1 MRIVVVGGT
10 GTIGSAVVGALRDKH
25 DVLAVGHT
33 HGQLQVDIAS
43 TTSIRRLF
51 DEAGPFDALV
61 VTAGTAAWKPLAE
74 MTDADFADSIGN
86 KLMGQVNLV
95 REGMGR
101 IADGGS
107 FTLTSGVLSEEP
119 VPGSV
124 VVSLVNAGVN
134 GFVRAAALELP
145 RGVRINVVSPPW
157 IRETLE
163 SMGRSDADA
172 IAAEEAARVY
182 AWSVEGDMTGRVL
195 DARATRRYP

>member
-1 MRIVVVGGT
+1 
-10 GTIGSAVVGALRDKH
+10 
-25 DVLAVGHT
+25 
-33 HGQLQVDIAS
+33 
-43 TTSIRRLF
+43 
-51 DEAGPFDALV
+51 
-61 VTAGTAAWKPLAE
+61 

-119 VPGSV
+119 MPGSV
-124 VVSLVNAGVN
+124 AVSLVNAGVN

-145 RGVRINVVSPPW
+145 HGVRINVVSPPW

-182 AWSVEGDMTGRVL
+182 VWSVEGDMTGRVL